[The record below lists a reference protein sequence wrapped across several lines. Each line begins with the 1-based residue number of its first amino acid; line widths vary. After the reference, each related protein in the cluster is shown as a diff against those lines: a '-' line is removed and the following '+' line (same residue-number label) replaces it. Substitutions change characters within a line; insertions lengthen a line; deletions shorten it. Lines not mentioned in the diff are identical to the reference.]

1 MKTVFIT
8 GSSGFI
14 GYSLS
19 LLLLTKG
26 FTVIGLDNHNNYYDK
41 NLKILRNK
49 QLKKFK
55 NFTFIHNDISNTNYI
70 CLI

>member
-19 LLLLTKG
+19 LHLLTKG

-41 NLKILRNK
+41 NLK
-49 QLKKFK
+49 F
-55 NFTFIHNDISNTNYI
+55 
-70 CLI
+70 